1 MKTLNDLISEVRMHL
16 QDTRPTV
23 QRYTDAELVA
33 LTNSA
38 FRRAK
43 SLRPDL
49 FLSSLD
55 APRIEVPTYTTADLL
70 LPVPLE
76 FPLEEQFFLPI
87 VFLAVGLAQLRD
99 DEFAVDGRA
108 ATMLTNAEKQLIGG

>member
-1 MKTLNDLISEVRMHL
+1 MKTLNDLVSEVRIHL
-16 QDTRPTV
+16 QDTRAGL
-23 QRYTDAELVA
+23 QRYTDTELIA
-33 LTNSA
+33 LVNSS

-55 APRIEVPTYTTADLL
+55 APRIEMPTYTVTDLAE
-70 LPVPLE
+70 PTPIE

-87 VFLAVGLAQLRD
+87 VFYTVGLAQLRD

-108 ATMLTNAEKQLIGG
+108 ATMITNAEKQLTGG